1 MGVVKQTHFT
11 ILLCRSARRHL
22 AVNNSTGGVLYPNIQ
37 TSSRSHCYCG
47 IWVSSYIQYV
57 RKVAVHLHK
66 VLEVMSTSV
75 YTGLNPFNFIP
86 KCFLQIC
93 LWDEYSEIS
102 GTQQQHIS
110 TITSILT
117 AICTYRSLSAQRLS
131 ERTVLCVCLCVRV
144 CLYLCVC
151 LCVCVCMCVCVCVC
165 VYIFVCACVCLY
177 LCVFIFVFVF
187 VYICLCLRVCVC
199 VVCLYMCVCLYLCVC
214 ICVYI
219 CVCVCVCICVCV
231 FVYVFIFV
239 CVCVC
244 ICVCVCMFVCVF
256 IFVCVCLYMCVCV
269 CVLSYPACQAHTT
282 HWHLWAC
289 LTLPYFPTLS
299 HKRYDFQRNV
309 TEHKICVPSFST
321 TFTLNIS
328 HSKKN

>member
-151 LCVCVCMCVCVCVC
+151 LCVCVYVCVCVCVC

-177 LCVFIFVFVF
+177 LCV
-187 VYICLCLRVCVC
+187 
-199 VVCLYMCVCLYLCVC
+199 
-214 ICVYI
+214 YI
-219 CVCVCVCICVCV
+219 CVCVCLYLFVFACVCVCCV
-231 FVYVFIFV
+231 FVYVCVFIFV
-239 CVCVC
+239 CVYLCVYLC
-244 ICVCVCMFVCVF
+244 
-256 IFVCVCLYMCVCV
+256 VCVCLYMCVCV
-269 CVLSYPACQAHTT
+269 CVCVY
-282 HWHLWAC
+282 
-289 LTLPYFPTLS
+289 
-299 HKRYDFQRNV
+299 
-309 TEHKICVPSFST
+309 ICVCVCLYMCVCVYVCVCVYICVCVFVYVCVCVSLAIQHAKPIRHIDICGPVWPYHIFPHYPINGT
-321 TFTLNIS
+321 IFRETLLNIKYVFPVS
-328 HSKKN
+328 LQHLP